1 MAAQKEKKP
10 NPLFDLLNA
19 LFTDK
24 AYIES
29 LTYETCKQNM
39 FMVNRRLAIQ
49 YPLQAQVFNNSQI
62 NPRDTIKFWS
72 NFLYTGGYAPRW
84 IYTAGAAKSK
94 AATESKKQITDA
106 MIKRFCNY
114 YKKSI
119 KDVQDALRF
128 FPEQMTAEILD
139 FEQLYK
145 QMSSDE

>member
-1 MAAQKEKKP
+1 MAAEKKP

-24 AYIES
+24 NYIQN

-49 YPLQAQVFNNSQI
+49 YPLQAQVFNNSHI
-62 NPRDTIKFWS
+62 NPKDTIKFWS
-72 NFLYTGGYAPRW
+72 NFLYTGRYAPRW

-94 AATESKKQITDA
+94 ATTEAKKVVTDA
-106 MIKRFCNY
+106 MVKRFCNY
-114 YKKSI
+114 YKYSM
-119 KDVQDALRF
+119 KDVYDALKF

-139 FEQLYK
+139 FEQIFK
-145 QMSSDE
+145 QMNSNE